1 MTLEQTTERAWPV
14 GIAFGDGVIPRLD
27 LVANRAQELRD
38 AFRAFDSLIDTE
50 GADHPATAKAELAM
64 RAALSE
70 LTLAL
75 RAAGWE

>member
-1 MTLEQTTERAWPV
+1 LPA
-14 GIAFGDGVIPRLD
+14 GIAFRDGVIGRLD
-27 LVANRAQELRD
+27 LVANRALELRD

-64 RAALSE
+64 RVALSE